1 MQVDGKDYSNIN
13 DIKYVSEKGL
23 IDRVSNIND
32 QKSLSDMNKELKNV
46 GETDRLTLMVDF
58 KPNVVINGVVF
69 RQGTSLPRTFDVVKV
84 PEYKFKPIFLDPNDQ
99 LDDIKNKL
107 NESATPVDKSEVS
120 GTPRFY
126 FGDISKV
133 YDTFYSKERA
143 DVYYQYRKGYLPIR
157 KSV

>member
-1 MQVDGKDYSNIN
+1 MDKSIKKILLLFIIFFSVFINSVFAADSGQFCLQVDGKDYSNTN

-32 QKSLSDMNKELKNV
+32 QKSLSDINKDLKNV

-107 NESATPVDKSEVS
+107 NESATPVDESEVS

-126 FGDISKV
+126 K
-133 YDTFYSKERA
+133 
-143 DVYYQYRKGYLPIR
+143 
-157 KSV
+157 